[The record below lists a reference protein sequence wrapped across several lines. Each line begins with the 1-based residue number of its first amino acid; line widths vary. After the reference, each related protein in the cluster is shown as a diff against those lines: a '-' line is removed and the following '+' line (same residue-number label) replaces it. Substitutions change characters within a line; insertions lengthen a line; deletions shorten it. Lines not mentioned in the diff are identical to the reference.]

1 MEDAED
7 DEHQEELERL
17 FTAVDA
23 DSDSSESGASE
34 ENRKS
39 KTKKNASKKARLHVA
54 LRFIIYFADL
64 NEIHALQPQKTR
76 RPRKTSR
83 RRKIKRRPRA
93 KRRRRTRKM
102 NRRTRKRMQ
111 RIWLSVQRRPGS

>member
-1 MEDAED
+1 MSIRKNWRGFLPQLTLTPIPVKAA
-7 DEHQEELERL
+7 HQKTTKNQR
-17 FTAVDA
+17 
-23 DSDSSESGASE
+23 
-34 ENRKS
+34 
-39 KTKKNASKKARLHVA
+39 TKKNASKKARLHVA

-83 RRKIKRRPRA
+83 RRKIKRRPKT

-102 NRRTRKRMQ
+102 KRITRKRMQ